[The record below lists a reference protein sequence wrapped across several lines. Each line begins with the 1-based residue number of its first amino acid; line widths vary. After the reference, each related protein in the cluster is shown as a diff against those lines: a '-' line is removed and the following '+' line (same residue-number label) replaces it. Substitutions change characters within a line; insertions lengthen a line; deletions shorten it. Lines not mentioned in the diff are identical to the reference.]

1 MGKLSWIAGQPGRLK
16 REGIKDGLS
25 ASGRELTRYTLSK
38 IEPLDV
44 RGEPV
49 YERNW
54 DVLILLD
61 GCRLDLIESVSD
73 EYDFVPKPVP
83 VLRSLA
89 STSTTWMERNFTDE
103 YSSEVRNTCYVT
115 ANPFSDDY
123 IDEAQFCH
131 VDEVWRYAWDDD
143 LGTVPARSVTDRTI
157 SVTRSRDCGRL
168 VAHYMQPHFP
178 SVPEPLDS
186 SMDLDSFESHW
197 DSVWDRLRS
206 GDIAEDIVWE
216 SYRANL
222 RYVLDDVTLLLEN
235 IDAGRVIIS
244 ADHGNAMGEWGQYG
258 HPAGVPIAPLRNVPW
273 IETTAMDTG
282 SYNPELEQDREYTTT
297 DEVRSRLNNL
307 GYA

>member
-1 MGKLSWIAGQPGRLK
+1 MGKLSWIAEQPSRLK
-16 REGIKDGLS
+16 REGIRDGLS
-25 ASGRELTRYTLSK
+25 ASGREVTRYVLNR

-44 RGEPV
+44 RGEAV
-49 YERNW
+49 YKRDW

-61 GCRLDLIESVSD
+61 GCRLDLMQSVS
-73 EYDFVPKPVP
+73 
-83 VLRSLA
+83 
-89 STSTTWMERNFTDE
+89 DE

-123 IDEAQFCH
+123 VDEARFGD
-131 VDEVWRYAWDDD
+131 VDEVWQYAWDDE

-157 SVTRSRDCGRL
+157 SMARSRDCGRL
-168 VAHYMQPHFP
+168 IAHYMQPHFP
-178 SVPEPLDS
+178 SVPEPLNS
-186 SMDLDSFESHW
+186 SMDLDSFASHW
-197 DSVWDRLRS
+197 DSVWDRLCS

-222 RYVLDDVTLLLEN
+222 MYVLGDITLLLEN
-235 IDAGRVIIS
+235 IDAGKVVIS
-244 ADHGNAMGEWGQYG
+244 ADHGNAIGEWGQYG

-282 SYNPELEQDREYTTT
+282 SYNPELKQDREYTTT
-297 DEVRSRLNNL
+297 DKVRSRLEDL